1 MSSIAD
7 APQLAPDGTLL
18 RTPRRAWFIWALA
31 VLAYGVA
38 VFHRGSLGVSAVEA
52 QHRFG
57 ATAAELSLFA
67 VLQLAVYASLQVP
80 VGVALDRLGSRRLIV
95 AGGLVMACGQL
106 VLAVAHH
113 VPGAIAGRVLVGAG
127 DAMTFI

>member
-1 MSSIAD
+1 MV
-7 APQLAPDGTLL
+7 
-18 RTPRRAWFIWALA
+18 RTPRRAWLVWGLG

-38 VFHRGSLGVSAVEA
+38 VFQRASLGVAGVEA

-95 AGGLVMACGQL
+95 AGGRGVGGG
-106 VLAVAHH
+106 AVGLGGGRH
-113 VPGAIAGRVLVGAG
+113 VPG
-127 DAMTFI
+127 